1 MNTLALGIAELSTS
15 LATSKTMTDVN
26 VAVLKKQMQ
35 AEEDTGVQLVK
46 MMENSVT
53 PNLGAN
59 IDVRLQNTFIFK

>member
-26 VAVLKKQMQ
+26 MAVLKKQMNTD
-35 AEEDTGVQLVK
+35 ETMSMQLVK
-46 MMENSVT
+46 MMENSVS

-59 IDVRLQNTFIFK
+59 IDIRI

>member
-26 VAVLKKQMQ
+26 VAVLKNQMQ

-59 IDVRLQNTFIFK
+59 IDVRL

>member
-59 IDVRLQNTFIFK
+59 IDVRL